1 MLWLLMTTSPIQA
14 DFDAQSL
21 ALNCLICH
29 ESGEDPAA
37 DDIPGLAG
45 LSSAELYQALLDFK
59 YDKRAATLM
68 PRIAKGYSDAQ
79 LQAVADWLSQ

>member
-1 MLWLLMTTSPIQA
+1 MVTPPIKA
-14 DFDAQSL
+14 EFVPQSV

-29 ESGEDPAA
+29 ESGQDTAA
-37 DDIPGLAG
+37 GDIPGLAG
-45 LSSAELYQALLDFK
+45 LSSTELYQALLDFK